1 MILYPET
8 LIPVGLIARNFRKF
22 YNINLFFM
30 DKNTLLAVV
39 LSGAIMVG
47 WYALFPPPDPPPREV
62 VNTVELAT
70 DQNITSSRTESA
82 VTKYADSSFSTTSTL
97 SSIAEVDSSLPS
109 KEIIIET
116 DNYRLV
122 LDTRG
127 GIGKSLQLKHFKH
140 TKPRLTLS
148 TWFPFLTTFIGPDY
162 RDEVTEDNRV
172 QMFGNHLEEVP
183 AFSQEFKNDTRTSA
197 AFRNAV
203 FASSAENLVLEDGE
217 GSATLTLTSPI
228 VNGLQMIKIFEVT
241 PDSYILNYRVQLINR
256 SNEVRAL
263 EVLYFFGEQRLSD
276 SNGGMQQVSHEGP
289 VFFFDE
295 SLQTEST
302 DNIENELPVTQM
314 KWLGVEDQY
323 FISAAVPMTPVR
335 NGFFRA
341 GAYLSE
347 PQPNVQ
353 GERMLSPYFGVA
365 LPPTNLQPNLL
376 VESDFKMYYG
386 PKEDQELLKFGHS
399 LVVSHDMTL
408 EILAAPLLDLLRW
421 IYGYV
426 GNYGVAIII
435 LTIIVRLV
443 LFPLTYKG
451 MKSMKRM
458 QQLSPRMKKLQ
469 AKYKNNKEKLNKEMM
484 ALYRKNRV
492 NPLGGCLP
500 MLLQLPVFFA
510 LYSSLSSAVEL
521 RHAPFMLWISDLSQ
535 PDGLGI
541 TPLLMGA
548 SMYFQQKLTPQ
559 TAMMDSTQAKVMQM
573 LPFIFT
579 IFTFTFPSGL
589 TLYWVTSNILS
600 IAQQQ
605 IINRI
610 KTPEMQD

>member
-1 MILYPET
+1 
-8 LIPVGLIARNFRKF
+8 
-22 YNINLFFM
+22 M

-47 WYALFPPPDPPPREV
+47 WYTLFPPPEPPPREV
-62 VNTVELAT
+62 VNTV
-70 DQNITSSRTESA
+70 DQTLTEHNSASSRTETAETGYS
-82 VTKYADSSFSTTSTL
+82 DSTL
-97 SSIAEVDSSLPS
+97 STAAPLASIAEVGSSLPS
-109 KEIIIET
+109 KEVSIET

-127 GIGKSLQLKHFKH
+127 GIAKSLQLKHFKH

-148 TWFPFLTTFIGPDY
+148 TWFPMLTSFIGPDY

-172 QMFGNHLEEVP
+172 QMFGNHLSEVP
-183 AFSQEFKNDTRTSA
+183 AFTQEFKNDPKTSA
-197 AFRNAV
+197 LFRNAV
-203 FASSAENLVLEDGE
+203 FATSAEEIVLDEGE
-217 GSATLTLTSPI
+217 GKVTLTLTSP
-228 VNGLQMIKIFEVT
+228 VLNGLQLIKYFEVT
-241 PDSYILNYRVQLINR
+241 PDSYIINYRVQLINR
-256 SNEVRAL
+256 SNEAQAV

-276 SNGGMQQVSHEGP
+276 SNGGMSQVSHEGP
-289 VFFFDE
+289 VFYFDE
-295 SLQTEST
+295 SLQTETT
-302 DNIENELPVTQM
+302 DNIEGELPVTQM

-323 FISAAVPMTPVR
+323 FISAAVPMTTVR
-335 NGFFRA
+335 NGLFRA
-341 GAYLSE
+341 GAYLSD

-353 GERMLSPYFGVA
+353 GERLLSPYFGVA

-376 VESDFKMYYG
+376 VESDFRMYYG
-386 PKEDQELLKFGHS
+386 PKEDEELLKFGHN

-408 EILAAPLLDLLRW
+408 EILAGPLLDLLRL

-443 LFPLTYKG
+443 LFPLTFKG

-469 AKYKNNKEKLNKEMM
+469 AKFKNNKEKLNKEMM
-484 ALYRKNRV
+484 ELYRKNRV

-500 MLLQLPVFFA
+500 MLLQIPVFFA

-521 RHAPFMLWISDLSQ
+521 RHAPFMFWISDLSQ

-589 TLYWVTSNILS
+589 TLYWVTSNVLS

>member
-1 MILYPET
+1 
-8 LIPVGLIARNFRKF
+8 
-22 YNINLFFM
+22 M

-47 WYALFPPPDPPPREV
+47 WYALFPPPEPPPREV
-62 VNTVELAT
+62 VNTV
-70 DQNITSSRTESA
+70 DQTLTEHKSASSRTEIAETGYS
-82 VTKYADSSFSTTSTL
+82 DSTL
-97 SSIAEVDSSLPS
+97 STAAPLTSIAEVDSSLPS
-109 KEIIIET
+109 KEVSIET

-127 GIGKSLQLKHFKH
+127 GIAKSLQLKHFKH

-148 TWFPFLTTFIGPDY
+148 TWFPMLTSFIGPDY

-172 QMFGNHLEEVP
+172 QMFGNHLAEVP
-183 AFSQEFKNDTRTSA
+183 AFTQEFKNDPKTSA
-197 AFRNAV
+197 LFRNAV
-203 FASSAENLVLEDGE
+203 FATSAEEIVLDEGE
-217 GSATLTLTSPI
+217 GKVTLTLTSP
-228 VNGLQMIKIFEVT
+228 VLNGLQLIKYFEAT
-241 PDSYILNYRVQLINR
+241 PDSYIINYRVQLINR
-256 SNEVRAL
+256 SNEAQAV

-276 SNGGMQQVSHEGP
+276 SNGGMSQVSHEGP
-289 VFFFDE
+289 VFYFDE
-295 SLQTEST
+295 SLQTETT
-302 DNIENELPVTQM
+302 DNIEGELPVTQM

-323 FISAAVPMTPVR
+323 FISAAVPMTTVR
-335 NGFFRA
+335 NGLFRA
-341 GAYLSE
+341 GAYLSD

-353 GERMLSPYFGVA
+353 GERLLSPYFGVA

-376 VESDFKMYYG
+376 VESDFRMYYG
-386 PKEDQELLKFGHS
+386 PKEDEELLKFGHN

-408 EILAAPLLDLLRW
+408 EVLAGPLLDLLRL
-421 IYGYV
+421 IYSYV

-443 LFPLTYKG
+443 LFPLTFKG

-484 ALYRKNRV
+484 ELYRKNRV

-500 MLLQLPVFFA
+500 MLLQIPVFFA

-521 RHAPFMLWISDLSQ
+521 RHAPFMFWISDLSQ

-589 TLYWVTSNILS
+589 TLYWVTSNVLS

>member
-1 MILYPET
+1 
-8 LIPVGLIARNFRKF
+8 
-22 YNINLFFM
+22 M

-47 WYALFPPPDPPPREV
+47 WYALFPPPEPPPREIV
-62 VNTVELAT
+62 QTF
-70 DQNITSSRTESA
+70 DQTLTEQNVASSRTET
-82 VTKYADSSFSTTSTL
+82 TKTGYIEPTHSTAAPL

-109 KEIIIET
+109 KEVSIET

-127 GIGKSLQLKHFKH
+127 GIAKSLQLKHFKH

-148 TWFPFLTTFIGPDY
+148 TWFPILTSFIGPDY
-162 RDEVTEDNRV
+162 SDEVTENNRV
-172 QMFGNHLEEVP
+172 QMLGNHLAEVP
-183 AFSQEFKNDTRTSA
+183 AFSQDFKNAPEITA
-197 AFRNAV
+197 LFRNAV
-203 FASSAENLVLEDGE
+203 FASSADEVVLDEGEDIF
-217 GSATLTLTSPI
+217 SLTLTSPI
-228 VNGLQMIKIFEVT
+228 IKGLQLIKFFEVSQ
-241 PDSYILNYRVQLINR
+241 DSYILNYRVQLINR
-256 SNEVRAL
+256 SNESQAV

-276 SNGGMQQVSHEGP
+276 SDGGMQQVSHEGP
-289 VFFFDE
+289 VFYFDE
-295 SLQTEST
+295 SLQTET
-302 DNIENELPVTQM
+302 TEDIEGELPVTQM

-341 GAYLSE
+341 GAYLSD

-353 GERMLSPYFGVA
+353 GERLLSPYFGVA

-376 VESDFKMYYG
+376 VESDFRMYYG
-386 PKEDQELLKFGHS
+386 PKADDELLKFGHN
-399 LVVSHDMTL
+399 LVESHDMML
-408 EILAAPLLDLLRW
+408 ETLAAPLLDLLRM

-435 LTIIVRLV
+435 LTTIVRLV
-443 LFPLTYKG
+443 LFPLTFKG

-458 QQLSPRMKKLQ
+458 QQLTPRMKKLQ
-469 AKYKNNKEKLNKEMM
+469 EKYKNNKEKLNKEMM

-510 LYSSLSSAVEL
+510 LYSALSSAVEL
-521 RHAPFMLWISDLSQ
+521 RHAPFIFWISDLSQ

-541 TPLLMGA
+541 TPILMGA
-548 SMYFQQKLTPQ
+548 SMYIQQKMTPQ

>member
-1 MILYPET
+1 
-8 LIPVGLIARNFRKF
+8 
-22 YNINLFFM
+22 M

-47 WYALFPPPDPPPREV
+47 WYTLFPPPEPPPREV
-62 VNTVELAT
+62 VNTV
-70 DQNITSSRTESA
+70 DQTLTEHNSASSRTETAETGYS
-82 VTKYADSSFSTTSTL
+82 DSTL
-97 SSIAEVDSSLPS
+97 STAAPLASIAEVGSSLPS
-109 KEIIIET
+109 KEVSIET

-127 GIGKSLQLKHFKH
+127 GIAKSLQLKHFKH

-148 TWFPFLTTFIGPDY
+148 TWFPMLTSFIGPDY

-172 QMFGNHLEEVP
+172 QMFGNHLAEVP
-183 AFSQEFKNDTRTSA
+183 AFTQEFKNDPKTSA
-197 AFRNAV
+197 LFRYAV
-203 FASSAENLVLEDGE
+203 FATSAEEIVLDEGE
-217 GSATLTLTSPI
+217 GKVTLTLTSP
-228 VNGLQMIKIFEVT
+228 VLNGLQLIKYFEVT
-241 PDSYILNYRVQLINR
+241 PDSYIINYRVQLINR
-256 SNEVRAL
+256 SNEAQAV

-276 SNGGMQQVSHEGP
+276 SNGGMSQVSHEGP
-289 VFFFDE
+289 VFYFDE
-295 SLQTEST
+295 SLQTETT
-302 DNIENELPVTQM
+302 DNIEGELPVTQM

-323 FISAAVPMTPVR
+323 FISAAVPMTTVR
-335 NGFFRA
+335 NGLFRA
-341 GAYLSE
+341 GAYLSD

-353 GERMLSPYFGVA
+353 GERLLSPYFGVA

-376 VESDFKMYYG
+376 VESDFRMYYG
-386 PKEDQELLKFGHS
+386 PKEDEELLKFGHN

-408 EILAAPLLDLLRW
+408 EILAGPLLDLLRL

-443 LFPLTYKG
+443 LFPLTFKG

-484 ALYRKNRV
+484 ELYRKNRV

-500 MLLQLPVFFA
+500 MLLQIPVFFA

-521 RHAPFMLWISDLSQ
+521 RHAPFMFWISDLSQ

-589 TLYWVTSNILS
+589 TLYWVTSNVLS

>member
-1 MILYPET
+1 
-8 LIPVGLIARNFRKF
+8 
-22 YNINLFFM
+22 M

-47 WYALFPPPDPPPREV
+47 WYTLFPPPEPPPREV
-62 VNTVELAT
+62 FNTV
-70 DQNITSSRTESA
+70 DQTLTEHNSASSRTETAETGYS
-82 VTKYADSSFSTTSTL
+82 DSTL
-97 SSIAEVDSSLPS
+97 STAAPLASIAEVGSSLPS
-109 KEIIIET
+109 KEVSIET

-127 GIGKSLQLKHFKH
+127 GIAKSLQLKHFKH

-148 TWFPFLTTFIGPDY
+148 TWFPMLTSFIGPDY

-172 QMFGNHLEEVP
+172 QMFGNHLSEVP
-183 AFSQEFKNDTRTSA
+183 AFTQEFKNDPKTSA
-197 AFRNAV
+197 LFRYAV
-203 FASSAENLVLEDGE
+203 FATSAEEIVLDEGE
-217 GSATLTLTSPI
+217 GKVTLTLTSP
-228 VNGLQMIKIFEVT
+228 VLNGLQLIKYFEVT
-241 PDSYILNYRVQLINR
+241 PDSYIINYRVQLINR
-256 SNEVRAL
+256 SNEAQAV

-276 SNGGMQQVSHEGP
+276 SNGGMSQVSHEGP
-289 VFFFDE
+289 VFYFDE
-295 SLQTEST
+295 SLQTETT
-302 DNIENELPVTQM
+302 DNIEGELPVTQM

-323 FISAAVPMTPVR
+323 FISAAVPMTTVR
-335 NGFFRA
+335 NGLFRA
-341 GAYLSE
+341 GAYLSD

-353 GERMLSPYFGVA
+353 GERLLSPYFGVA

-376 VESDFKMYYG
+376 VESDFRMYYG
-386 PKEDQELLKFGHS
+386 PKEDEELLKFGHN

-408 EILAAPLLDLLRW
+408 EILAGPLLDLLRL

-443 LFPLTYKG
+443 LFPLTFKG

-484 ALYRKNRV
+484 ELYRKNRV

-500 MLLQLPVFFA
+500 MLLQIPVFFA

-521 RHAPFMLWISDLSQ
+521 RHAPFMFWISDLSQ

-589 TLYWVTSNILS
+589 TLYWVTSNVLS

>member
-1 MILYPET
+1 
-8 LIPVGLIARNFRKF
+8 
-22 YNINLFFM
+22 M

-47 WYALFPPPDPPPREV
+47 WYALFPPPEPPPREIV
-62 VNTVELAT
+62 QTF
-70 DQNITSSRTESA
+70 DQTLTEQNVASSRTET
-82 VTKYADSSFSTTSTL
+82 TKTGYIEPTHSTAAPL

-109 KEIIIET
+109 KEVSIET

-127 GIGKSLQLKHFKH
+127 GIAKSLQLKHFKH

-148 TWFPFLTTFIGPDY
+148 TWFPILTSFIGPDY
-162 RDEVTEDNRV
+162 SDEVTENNRV
-172 QMFGNHLEEVP
+172 QMLGNHLAEVP
-183 AFSQEFKNDTRTSA
+183 AFSQDFKNAPEITA
-197 AFRNAV
+197 LFRNAV
-203 FASSAENLVLEDGE
+203 FASSAEEIFAGE
-217 GSATLTLTSPI
+217 GEGNVGLTLTSPI
-228 VNGLQMIKIFEVT
+228 INGLQLIKFFEVT
-241 PDSYILNYRVQLINR
+241 PESYILNFRVQLINR
-256 SNEVRAL
+256 SNKTQAV

-276 SNGGMQQVSHEGP
+276 SDGGMQQVSHEGP
-289 VFFFDE
+289 VFYFDE
-295 SLQTEST
+295 SLQTETT
-302 DNIENELPVTQM
+302 DNIEGELPVTQM

-323 FISAAVPMTPVR
+323 FISAAVPMSPVR

-341 GAYLSE
+341 GAYLSD
-347 PQPNVQ
+347 PQPNVL
-353 GERMLSPYFGVA
+353 GERLLSPYFGVA

-376 VESDFKMYYG
+376 VESDFRMYYG
-386 PKEDQELLKFGHS
+386 PKADDELLKFGHN
-399 LVVSHDMTL
+399 LVESHDMML
-408 EILAAPLLDLLRW
+408 ETLAAPLLDLLRM

-435 LTIIVRLV
+435 LTTIVRLV
-443 LFPLTYKG
+443 LFPLTFKG

-458 QQLSPRMKKLQ
+458 QQLTPRMKKLQ
-469 AKYKNNKEKLNKEMM
+469 EKYKNNKEKLNKEMM
-484 ALYRKNRV
+484 ELYRKNRV

-510 LYSSLSSAVEL
+510 LYSALSSAVEL
-521 RHAPFMLWISDLSQ
+521 RHAPFIFWISDLSQ

-541 TPLLMGA
+541 TPILMGA
-548 SMYFQQKLTPQ
+548 SMYIQQKMTPQ

>member
-1 MILYPET
+1 
-8 LIPVGLIARNFRKF
+8 
-22 YNINLFFM
+22 M

-47 WYALFPPPDPPPREV
+47 WYALFPPAEPPPVEV
-62 VNTVELAT
+62 VNTVEQSLT
-70 DQNITSSRTESA
+70 VQNGLSSRTESA
-82 VTKYADSSFSTTSTL
+82 ESGYTDSTLSSAAPL

-109 KEIIIET
+109 KEVRIET
-116 DNYRLV
+116 DNYQLV

-127 GIGKSLQLKHFKH
+127 GIAKSLQLKHFKH

-148 TWFPFLTTFIGPDY
+148 TWFPFLTSFIGPDY
-162 RDEVTEDNRV
+162 REEVTEDNRV
-172 QMFGNHLEEVP
+172 QMFGNHLAGVP
-183 AFSQEFKNDTRTSA
+183 AFSQEFKNDAKTSSL
-197 AFRNAV
+197 FRNAV
-203 FASSAENLVLEDGE
+203 FATSADEIVLTE
-217 GSATLTLTSPI
+217 GGGKVTLTLTSPI
-228 VNGLQMIKIFEVT
+228 LNGLQLIKFFEVI
-241 PDSYILNYRVQLINR
+241 PDSYIINYRVQLINR
-256 SNEVRAL
+256 SNEAQAL
-263 EVLYFFGEQRLSD
+263 EVIYFFGEQRLSD
-276 SNGGMQQVSHEGP
+276 SEGGMRQVAHEGP
-289 VFFFDE
+289 VFYFDE
-295 SLQTEST
+295 SLQTETT
-302 DNIENELPVTQM
+302 DNIEGELPVTQM

-335 NGFFRA
+335 NGLFRA
-341 GAYLSE
+341 GAYLSD
-347 PQPNVQ
+347 PQANVQ
-353 GERMLSPYFGVA
+353 GERLLSPYFGVA
-365 LPPTNLQPNLL
+365 LPSTNLQPNLL
-376 VESDFKMYYG
+376 VESEFSMYYG
-386 PKEDQELLKFGHS
+386 PKENEELLKFGHN

-408 EILAAPLLDLLRW
+408 EVLAEPLLDLLRL
-421 IYGYV
+421 IYSYV

-435 LTIIVRLV
+435 LTIIVRLL
-443 LFPLTYKG
+443 LFPLTFKG

-500 MLLQLPVFFA
+500 MLLQIPVFFA

-521 RHAPFMLWISDLSQ
+521 RHAPFMFWISDLSQ

-559 TAMMDSTQAKVMQM
+559 TAMMDPTQAKVMQM

>member
-1 MILYPET
+1 
-8 LIPVGLIARNFRKF
+8 
-22 YNINLFFM
+22 M

-39 LSGAIMVG
+39 LSGAIMVI
-47 WYALFPPPDPPPREV
+47 WYTVFPPPEPPPRE
-62 VNTVELAT
+62 
-70 DQNITSSRTESA
+70 
-82 VTKYADSSFSTTSTL
+82 YADSIEQENQENIKLKPQSKQFEDESSKLSTSSTL
-97 SSIAEVDSSLPS
+97 TSIAEVDSSLPS
-109 KEIIIET
+109 KEVILEN

-127 GIGKSLQLKHFKH
+127 GIGKSLQLKNFKH

-148 TWFPFLTTFIGPDY
+148 TWFPFLTSFLGPDY
-162 RDEVTEDNRV
+162 QDEVTEENLV
-172 QMFGNHLEEVP
+172 QMFGNHLDEIP
-183 AFSQEFKNDTRTSA
+183 PFFQEFKGDPNTTSL
-197 AFRNAV
+197 FQNTV
-203 FASSAENLVLEDGE
+203 FAASEDYTVYE
-217 GSATLTLTSPI
+217 GLSGISTLKLTSPI
-228 VNGLQMIKIFEVT
+228 VNGIQMIKTFEAV
-241 PDSYILNYRVQLINR
+241 PDSYILNYSVQLINR
-256 SNEVRAL
+256 SREIKPLKA
-263 EVLYFFGEQRLSD
+263 LYFFGEQRLAD
-276 SNGGMQQVSHEGP
+276 NGGGMHQVSHEGP

-302 DNIENELPVTQM
+302 DNIENELTVTMM

-323 FISAAVPMTPVR
+323 FIGAVAPGTPVK

-341 GAYLSE
+341 GMYFPESKFQAR
-347 PQPNVQ
+347 
-353 GERMLSPYFGVA
+353 GERKLSPYFGVA
-365 LPPTNLQPNLL
+365 LPPTDLKPNLQ
-376 VESDFKMYYG
+376 VESNFKLYYG
-386 PKEDQELLKFGHS
+386 PKADEELVKFGYK
-399 LVVSHDMTL
+399 LEMSHDMTL
-408 EILAAPLLDLLRW
+408 EVLAGPLLDLLRF
-421 IYGYV
+421 IYGLV

-458 QQLSPRMKKLQ
+458 QQLTPRMKKLQ
-469 AKYKNNKEKLNKEMM
+469 EKYKNNKEKLNKEMM
-484 ALYRKNRV
+484 DLYRKNKV

-500 MLLQLPVFFA
+500 LLLQIPVFFA

-521 RHAPFMLWISDLSQ
+521 RHAPFIFWISDLSQ

-541 TPLLMGA
+541 TPLLMGV
-548 SMYFQQKLTPQ
+548 SMYIQQKMTPQ
-559 TAMMDSTQAKVMQM
+559 TAMMDSTQVKIMQM

-579 IFTFTFPSGL
+579 VFSFTFPSGL
-589 TLYWVTSNILS
+589 TLYWVTSNVLS

>member
-1 MILYPET
+1 
-8 LIPVGLIARNFRKF
+8 
-22 YNINLFFM
+22 M

-39 LSGAIMVG
+39 LSGAIMIG
-47 WYALFPPPDPPPREV
+47 WYAIFPPPEPPLNNV
-62 VNTVELAT
+62 VNTVDQTLT
-70 DQNITSSRTESA
+70 DQNAVSSRTDSSEL
-82 VTKYADSSFSTTSTL
+82 KYADSNLSTAAPL

-109 KEIIIET
+109 KEVVIET
-116 DNYRLV
+116 ENYRLI

-148 TWFPFLTTFIGPDY
+148 TWFPFLTSFIGPDY
-162 RDEVTEDNRV
+162 RDEVTAGNRV

-183 AFSQEFKNDTRTSA
+183 AFTQEFINDAKTSA
-197 AFRNAV
+197 LFRNAV
-203 FASSAENLVLEDGE
+203 FASSAENLVLEEGE
-217 GSATLTLTSPI
+217 GNVTLTLTSPI
-228 VNGLQMIKIFEVT
+228 VNGLQLIKIFEVT
-241 PDSYILNYRVQLINR
+241 PASYILNYRVQLINR
-256 SNEVRAL
+256 SDEVRAL

-289 VFFFDE
+289 VFFFDD

-323 FISAAVPMTPVR
+323 FISAAVPMTTVR

-341 GAYLSE
+341 GTYLSE
-347 PQPNVQ
+347 PQRNVQ
-353 GERMLSPYFGVA
+353 SERKLSPYFGVA

-376 VESDFKMYYG
+376 VESEFKMYYG
-386 PKEDQELLKFGHS
+386 PKEDEELMKFGHN

-408 EILAAPLLDLLRW
+408 EVLAGPLLDLLRM

-435 LTIIVRLV
+435 LTIIVRIV

-484 ALYRKNRV
+484 GLYRKNRV

-521 RHAPFMLWISDLSQ
+521 RHAPFILWISDLSQ

-559 TAMMDSTQAKVMQM
+559 TAMMDPTQAKVMQM

>member
-1 MILYPET
+1 
-8 LIPVGLIARNFRKF
+8 
-22 YNINLFFM
+22 M

-47 WYALFPPPDPPPREV
+47 WYALFPPPEPPPREIV
-62 VNTVELAT
+62 QTF
-70 DQNITSSRTESA
+70 DQTLTEQNVASSRTET
-82 VTKYADSSFSTTSTL
+82 TKTGYIEPTHSTAAPL

-109 KEIIIET
+109 KEVSIET

-127 GIGKSLQLKHFKH
+127 GIAKSLQLKHFKH

-148 TWFPFLTTFIGPDY
+148 TWFPILTSFIGPDY
-162 RDEVTEDNRV
+162 SDEVTENNRV
-172 QMFGNHLEEVP
+172 QMLGNHLAEVP
-183 AFSQEFKNDTRTSA
+183 AFSQDFKNAPEITA
-197 AFRNAV
+197 LFRNAV
-203 FASSAENLVLEDGE
+203 FASSAEEIFAGE
-217 GSATLTLTSPI
+217 GEGNVGLTLTSPI
-228 VNGLQMIKIFEVT
+228 INGLQLIKFFEVT
-241 PDSYILNYRVQLINR
+241 PESYILNFRVQLINR
-256 SNEVRAL
+256 SNKTQAV

-276 SNGGMQQVSHEGP
+276 SDGGMQQVSHEGP
-289 VFFFDE
+289 VFYFDE
-295 SLQTEST
+295 SLQTETT
-302 DNIENELPVTQM
+302 DNIEGELPVTQM

-323 FISAAVPMTPVR
+323 FISAAVPMSPVR

-341 GAYLSE
+341 GAYLSD

-353 GERMLSPYFGVA
+353 GERLLSPYFGVA

-376 VESDFKMYYG
+376 VESDFRMYYG
-386 PKEDQELLKFGHS
+386 PKADDELLKFGHN
-399 LVVSHDMTL
+399 LVESHDMML
-408 EILAAPLLDLLRW
+408 ETLAAPLLDLLRM

-435 LTIIVRLV
+435 LTTIVRLV
-443 LFPLTYKG
+443 LFPLTFKG

-458 QQLSPRMKKLQ
+458 QQLTPRMKKLQ
-469 AKYKNNKEKLNKEMM
+469 EKYKNNKEKLNKEMM
-484 ALYRKNRV
+484 ELYRKNRV

-510 LYSSLSSAVEL
+510 LYSALSSAVEL
-521 RHAPFMLWISDLSQ
+521 RHAPFIFWISDLSQ

-541 TPLLMGA
+541 TPILMGA
-548 SMYFQQKLTPQ
+548 SMYIQQKMTPQ

>member
-1 MILYPET
+1 
-8 LIPVGLIARNFRKF
+8 
-22 YNINLFFM
+22 M

-47 WYALFPPPDPPPREV
+47 WYALFPPPEPPPREV
-62 VNTVELAT
+62 VNTV
-70 DQNITSSRTESA
+70 DQTLTEHKSASSRTEIAETGYS
-82 VTKYADSSFSTTSTL
+82 DSTL
-97 SSIAEVDSSLPS
+97 STAAPLASIAEVDSSLPS
-109 KEIIIET
+109 KEVSIET

-127 GIGKSLQLKHFKH
+127 GIAKSLQLKHFKH

-148 TWFPFLTTFIGPDY
+148 TWFPMLTSFIGPDY

-172 QMFGNHLEEVP
+172 QMFGNHLAEVP
-183 AFSQEFKNDTRTSA
+183 AFTQEFKNDPKTSA
-197 AFRNAV
+197 LFRNAV
-203 FASSAENLVLEDGE
+203 FATSAEEIVLDEGE
-217 GSATLTLTSPI
+217 GKVTLTLTSP
-228 VNGLQMIKIFEVT
+228 VLNGLQLIKYFEVT
-241 PDSYILNYRVQLINR
+241 PDSYIINYRVQLINR
-256 SNEVRAL
+256 SNEAQAV

-289 VFFFDE
+289 VFYFDE
-295 SLQTEST
+295 SLQTETT
-302 DNIENELPVTQM
+302 DNIEGELPVTQM

-323 FISAAVPMTPVR
+323 FISAAVPMTTVR
-335 NGFFRA
+335 NGLFRA
-341 GAYLSE
+341 GAYLSD

-353 GERMLSPYFGVA
+353 GERLLSPYFGVA

-376 VESDFKMYYG
+376 VESDFRMYYG
-386 PKEDQELLKFGHS
+386 PKEDEELLKFGHN

-408 EILAAPLLDLLRW
+408 EVLAGPLLDLLRL
-421 IYGYV
+421 IYSYV

-443 LFPLTYKG
+443 LFPLTFKG

-484 ALYRKNRV
+484 ELYRKNRV

-500 MLLQLPVFFA
+500 MLLQIPVFFA

-521 RHAPFMLWISDLSQ
+521 RHAPFMFWISDLSQ

-589 TLYWVTSNILS
+589 TLYWVTSNVLS

>member
-1 MILYPET
+1 
-8 LIPVGLIARNFRKF
+8 
-22 YNINLFFM
+22 M

-47 WYALFPPPDPPPREV
+47 WYALFPPPEPPPREV
-62 VNTVELAT
+62 VNTV
-70 DQNITSSRTESA
+70 DQTLTEHKSASSRTEIAETGYS
-82 VTKYADSSFSTTSTL
+82 DSTL
-97 SSIAEVDSSLPS
+97 STAAPLASIAEVDSSLPS
-109 KEIIIET
+109 KEVSIET

-127 GIGKSLQLKHFKH
+127 GIAKSLQLKHFKH

-148 TWFPFLTTFIGPDY
+148 TWFPMLTSFIGPDY

-172 QMFGNHLEEVP
+172 QMFGNHLAEVP
-183 AFSQEFKNDTRTSA
+183 AFTQEFKNDPKTSA
-197 AFRNAV
+197 LFRNAV
-203 FASSAENLVLEDGE
+203 FATSAEEIVLDEGE
-217 GSATLTLTSPI
+217 GKVTLTLTSP
-228 VNGLQMIKIFEVT
+228 VLNGLQLIKYFEVT
-241 PDSYILNYRVQLINR
+241 PDSYIINYRVQLINR
-256 SNEVRAL
+256 SNEAQAV

-276 SNGGMQQVSHEGP
+276 SNGGMSQVSHEGP
-289 VFFFDE
+289 VFYFDE
-295 SLQTEST
+295 SLQTETT
-302 DNIENELPVTQM
+302 DNIEGELPVTQM

-323 FISAAVPMTPVR
+323 FISAAVPMTTVR
-335 NGFFRA
+335 NGLFRA
-341 GAYLSE
+341 GAYLSD

-353 GERMLSPYFGVA
+353 GERLLSPYFGVA

-376 VESDFKMYYG
+376 VESDFRMYYG
-386 PKEDQELLKFGHS
+386 PKEDEELLKFGHN

-408 EILAAPLLDLLRW
+408 EVLAGPLLDLLRL

-443 LFPLTYKG
+443 LFPLTFKG

-484 ALYRKNRV
+484 ELYRKNRV

-500 MLLQLPVFFA
+500 MLLQIPVFFA

-521 RHAPFMLWISDLSQ
+521 RHAPFMFWISDLSQ

-589 TLYWVTSNILS
+589 TLYWVTSNVLS

>member
-1 MILYPET
+1 
-8 LIPVGLIARNFRKF
+8 
-22 YNINLFFM
+22 M

-47 WYALFPPPDPPPREV
+47 WYALFPPPEPPPREIV
-62 VNTVELAT
+62 QTF
-70 DQNITSSRTESA
+70 DQTLTEQNVASSRTET
-82 VTKYADSSFSTTSTL
+82 TKTGYIEPTHSTAAPL

-109 KEIIIET
+109 KEVSIET

-127 GIGKSLQLKHFKH
+127 GIAKSLQLKHFKH

-148 TWFPFLTTFIGPDY
+148 TWFPILTSFIGPDY
-162 RDEVTEDNRV
+162 SDEVTENNRV
-172 QMFGNHLEEVP
+172 QMLGNHLAEVP
-183 AFSQEFKNDTRTSA
+183 AFSQDFKNAPEITA
-197 AFRNAV
+197 LFRNAV
-203 FASSAENLVLEDGE
+203 FASSADEVVLDEGEDIF
-217 GSATLTLTSPI
+217 SLTLTSPI
-228 VNGLQMIKIFEVT
+228 IKGLQLIKFFEVSQ
-241 PDSYILNYRVQLINR
+241 DSYILNYRVQLINR
-256 SNEVRAL
+256 SNESQAV

-276 SNGGMQQVSHEGP
+276 SDGGMQQVSHEGP
-289 VFFFDE
+289 VFYFDE
-295 SLQTEST
+295 SLQTETT
-302 DNIENELPVTQM
+302 DNIEGELPVTQM

-341 GAYLSE
+341 GAYLSD

-353 GERMLSPYFGVA
+353 GERLLSPYFGVA

-376 VESDFKMYYG
+376 VESDFRMYYG
-386 PKEDQELLKFGHS
+386 PKADDELLKFGHN
-399 LVVSHDMTL
+399 LVVSHDMML
-408 EILAAPLLDLLRW
+408 ETLAAPLLDLLRM

-435 LTIIVRLV
+435 LTTIVRLV
-443 LFPLTYKG
+443 LFPLTFKG

-458 QQLSPRMKKLQ
+458 QQLTPRMKKLQ
-469 AKYKNNKEKLNKEMM
+469 EKYKNNKEKLNKEMM
-484 ALYRKNRV
+484 ELYRKNRV

-521 RHAPFMLWISDLSQ
+521 RHAPFIFWISDLSQ

-548 SMYFQQKLTPQ
+548 SMYIQQKMTPQ

-610 KTPEMQD
+610 KTPEMKD

>member
-1 MILYPET
+1 
-8 LIPVGLIARNFRKF
+8 
-22 YNINLFFM
+22 M

-39 LSGAIMVG
+39 LSGAIMIG
-47 WYALFPPPDPPPREV
+47 WYAIFPPPEPPLNNV
-62 VNTVELAT
+62 VNTVDQTLT
-70 DQNITSSRTESA
+70 DQNAVSSRTDSSEL
-82 VTKYADSSFSTTSTL
+82 KYADSNLSTAEPL

-109 KEIIIET
+109 KEVVIET
-116 DNYRLV
+116 ENYRLI

-148 TWFPFLTTFIGPDY
+148 TWFPFLTSFIGPDY
-162 RDEVTEDNRV
+162 RDEVTAGNRV

-183 AFSQEFKNDTRTSA
+183 AFTQEFINDAKTSA
-197 AFRNAV
+197 LFRNAV
-203 FASSAENLVLEDGE
+203 FASSAENLVLEEGE
-217 GSATLTLTSPI
+217 GNVTLTLTSPI
-228 VNGLQMIKIFEVT
+228 VNGLQLIKIFEAT
-241 PDSYILNYRVQLINR
+241 PASYILNYRVQLINR
-256 SNEVRAL
+256 SDEVRAL

-276 SNGGMQQVSHEGP
+276 SNGGMQQISHEGP

-323 FISAAVPMTPVR
+323 FISAAVPMTTVR

-341 GAYLSE
+341 GTYLSE
-347 PQPNVQ
+347 PQRNVQ
-353 GERMLSPYFGVA
+353 SERKLSPYFGVA

-376 VESDFKMYYG
+376 VESEFKMYYG
-386 PKEDQELLKFGHS
+386 PKEDEELMKFGHN

-408 EILAAPLLDLLRW
+408 EVLAGPLLDLLRM

-435 LTIIVRLV
+435 LTIIVRIV

-484 ALYRKNRV
+484 GLYRKNRV

-521 RHAPFMLWISDLSQ
+521 RHAPFILWISDLSQ

>member
-1 MILYPET
+1 
-8 LIPVGLIARNFRKF
+8 
-22 YNINLFFM
+22 M

-47 WYALFPPPDPPPREV
+47 WYTLFPPPEPPPREV
-62 VNTVELAT
+62 VNTV
-70 DQNITSSRTESA
+70 DQTLTEHNSASSRTETAETGYS
-82 VTKYADSSFSTTSTL
+82 DSTL
-97 SSIAEVDSSLPS
+97 STAAPLASIAEVGSSLPS
-109 KEIIIET
+109 KEVSIET

-127 GIGKSLQLKHFKH
+127 GIAKSLQLKHFKH

-148 TWFPFLTTFIGPDY
+148 TWFPMLTSFIGPDY

-172 QMFGNHLEEVP
+172 QMFGNHLSEVP
-183 AFSQEFKNDTRTSA
+183 AFTQEFKNDPKTSA
-197 AFRNAV
+197 LFRYAV
-203 FASSAENLVLEDGE
+203 FATSAEEIVLDEGE
-217 GSATLTLTSPI
+217 GKVTLTLTSP
-228 VNGLQMIKIFEVT
+228 VLNGLQLIKYFEVT
-241 PDSYILNYRVQLINR
+241 PDSYIINYRVQLINR
-256 SNEVRAL
+256 SNEAQAV

-276 SNGGMQQVSHEGP
+276 SNGGMSQVSHEGP
-289 VFFFDE
+289 VFYFDE
-295 SLQTEST
+295 SLQTETT
-302 DNIENELPVTQM
+302 DNIEGELPVTQM

-323 FISAAVPMTPVR
+323 FISAAVPMTTVR
-335 NGFFRA
+335 NGLFRA
-341 GAYLSE
+341 GAYLSD

-353 GERMLSPYFGVA
+353 GERLLSPYFGVA

-376 VESDFKMYYG
+376 VESDFRMYYG
-386 PKEDQELLKFGHS
+386 PKEDEELLKFGHN

-408 EILAAPLLDLLRW
+408 EILAGPLLDLLRL

-443 LFPLTYKG
+443 LFPLTFKG

-469 AKYKNNKEKLNKEMM
+469 AKFKNNKEKLNKEMM
-484 ALYRKNRV
+484 ELYRKNRV

-500 MLLQLPVFFA
+500 MLLQIPVFFA

-521 RHAPFMLWISDLSQ
+521 RHAPFMFWISDLSQ

-589 TLYWVTSNILS
+589 TLYWVTSNVLS

>member
-1 MILYPET
+1 
-8 LIPVGLIARNFRKF
+8 
-22 YNINLFFM
+22 M

-47 WYALFPPPDPPPREV
+47 WYALFPPPEPPPREIV
-62 VNTVELAT
+62 QTF
-70 DQNITSSRTESA
+70 DQTLTEQNVASSRTET
-82 VTKYADSSFSTTSTL
+82 TKTGYIEPTHSTAAPL

-109 KEIIIET
+109 KEVSIET

-127 GIGKSLQLKHFKH
+127 GIAKSLQLKHFKH

-148 TWFPFLTTFIGPDY
+148 TWFPILTSFIGPDY
-162 RDEVTEDNRV
+162 SDEVTENNRV
-172 QMFGNHLEEVP
+172 QMLGNHLAEVP
-183 AFSQEFKNDTRTSA
+183 AFSQDFKNAPEITA
-197 AFRNAV
+197 LFRNAV
-203 FASSAENLVLEDGE
+203 FASSAEEIFAGE
-217 GSATLTLTSPI
+217 GEGNVGLTLTSPI
-228 VNGLQMIKIFEVT
+228 INGLQLIKFFEVT
-241 PDSYILNYRVQLINR
+241 PESYILNFRVQLINR
-256 SNEVRAL
+256 SNKTQAV

-276 SNGGMQQVSHEGP
+276 SDGGMQQVSHEGP
-289 VFFFDE
+289 VFYFDE
-295 SLQTEST
+295 SLQTETT
-302 DNIENELPVTQM
+302 DNIEGELPVTQM

-323 FISAAVPMTPVR
+323 FISAAVPMSPVR

-341 GAYLSE
+341 GAYLSD

-353 GERMLSPYFGVA
+353 GERLLSPYFGVA

-376 VESDFKMYYG
+376 VESDFRMYYG
-386 PKEDQELLKFGHS
+386 PKADDELLKFGHN
-399 LVVSHDMTL
+399 LVESHDMML
-408 EILAAPLLDLLRW
+408 ETLAAPLLDLLRM

-435 LTIIVRLV
+435 LTTIVRLV
-443 LFPLTYKG
+443 LFPLTFKG

-458 QQLSPRMKKLQ
+458 QQLTPRMKKLQ
-469 AKYKNNKEKLNKEMM
+469 EKYKNNKEKLNKEMM

-510 LYSSLSSAVEL
+510 LYSALSSAVEL
-521 RHAPFMLWISDLSQ
+521 RHAPFIFWISDLSQ

-541 TPLLMGA
+541 TPILMGA
-548 SMYFQQKLTPQ
+548 SMYIQQKMTPQ

>member
-1 MILYPET
+1 
-8 LIPVGLIARNFRKF
+8 
-22 YNINLFFM
+22 M

-39 LSGAIMVG
+39 LSGAIMIG
-47 WYALFPPPDPPPREV
+47 WYAIFPPPEPPLNNV
-62 VNTVELAT
+62 VNTVDQTLT
-70 DQNITSSRTESA
+70 DQNAVSSRTDSSEL
-82 VTKYADSSFSTTSTL
+82 KYADSNLSTAEPL

-109 KEIIIET
+109 KEVVIET
-116 DNYRLV
+116 ENYRLI

-148 TWFPFLTTFIGPDY
+148 TWFPFLTSFIGPDY
-162 RDEVTEDNRV
+162 RDEVTAGNRV

-183 AFSQEFKNDTRTSA
+183 AFTQEFINDAKTSA
-197 AFRNAV
+197 LFRNAV
-203 FASSAENLVLEDGE
+203 FASSAENLVLEEGE
-217 GSATLTLTSPI
+217 GNVTLTLTSPI
-228 VNGLQMIKIFEVT
+228 VNGLQLIKIFEVT
-241 PDSYILNYRVQLINR
+241 PASYILNYRVQLINR
-256 SNEVRAL
+256 SDEVRAL

-289 VFFFDE
+289 VFFFDD

-323 FISAAVPMTPVR
+323 FISAAVPMTTVR

-341 GAYLSE
+341 GTYLSE
-347 PQPNVQ
+347 PQRNVQ
-353 GERMLSPYFGVA
+353 SERKLSPYFGVA

-376 VESDFKMYYG
+376 VESEFKMYYG
-386 PKEDQELLKFGHS
+386 PKEDEELMKFGHN

-408 EILAAPLLDLLRW
+408 EVLAGPLLDLLRM

-435 LTIIVRLV
+435 LTIIVRIV

-484 ALYRKNRV
+484 GLYRKNRV

-521 RHAPFMLWISDLSQ
+521 RHAPFILWISDLSQ

>member
-1 MILYPET
+1 
-8 LIPVGLIARNFRKF
+8 
-22 YNINLFFM
+22 M

-47 WYALFPPPDPPPREV
+47 WYALFPPPEPPPREIV
-62 VNTVELAT
+62 QTFDESLTEQHVA
-70 DQNITSSRTESA
+70 SSRTET
-82 VTKYADSSFSTTSTL
+82 TKTGYIEPTHSTAAPL

-109 KEIIIET
+109 KEVSIET

-127 GIGKSLQLKHFKH
+127 GIAKSLQLKHFKH

-148 TWFPFLTTFIGPDY
+148 TWFPILTSFIGPDY
-162 RDEVTEDNRV
+162 SDEVTENNRV
-172 QMFGNHLEEVP
+172 QMLGNHLAEVP
-183 AFSQEFKNDTRTSA
+183 AFSQDFKNAPEITA
-197 AFRNAV
+197 LFRNAV
-203 FASSAENLVLEDGE
+203 FASSADEVVLDEGEDIF
-217 GSATLTLTSPI
+217 SLTLTSPI
-228 VNGLQMIKIFEVT
+228 IKGLQLIKFFEVSQ
-241 PDSYILNYRVQLINR
+241 DSYILNYRVQLINR
-256 SNEVRAL
+256 SNESQAV

-276 SNGGMQQVSHEGP
+276 SDGGMQQVSHEGP
-289 VFFFDE
+289 VFYFDE
-295 SLQTEST
+295 SLQTETT
-302 DNIENELPVTQM
+302 DNIEGELPVTQM

-341 GAYLSE
+341 GAYLSD

-353 GERMLSPYFGVA
+353 GERLLSPYFGVA

-376 VESDFKMYYG
+376 VESDFRMYYG
-386 PKEDQELLKFGHS
+386 PKADDELLKFGHN
-399 LVVSHDMTL
+399 LVESHDMML
-408 EILAAPLLDLLRW
+408 ETLAAPLLDLLRM

-435 LTIIVRLV
+435 LTTIVRLV
-443 LFPLTYKG
+443 LFPLTFKG

-458 QQLSPRMKKLQ
+458 QQLTPRMKKLQ
-469 AKYKNNKEKLNKEMM
+469 EKYKNNKEKLNKEMM
-484 ALYRKNRV
+484 ELYRKNRV

-521 RHAPFMLWISDLSQ
+521 RHAPFIFWISDLSQ

-541 TPLLMGA
+541 TPILMGA
-548 SMYFQQKLTPQ
+548 SMYIQQKMTPQ

-610 KTPEMQD
+610 KTPEMKD

>member
-1 MILYPET
+1 
-8 LIPVGLIARNFRKF
+8 
-22 YNINLFFM
+22 M

-47 WYALFPPPDPPPREV
+47 WYALFPPPEPPPREV
-62 VNTVELAT
+62 VNTV
-70 DQNITSSRTESA
+70 DQTLTEHNSASSRTEIAETGYS
-82 VTKYADSSFSTTSTL
+82 DSTL
-97 SSIAEVDSSLPS
+97 STAAPLASIAEVDSSLPS
-109 KEIIIET
+109 KEVSIET

-127 GIGKSLQLKHFKH
+127 GIAKSLQLKHFKH

-148 TWFPFLTTFIGPDY
+148 TWFPMLTSFIGPDY

-172 QMFGNHLEEVP
+172 QMFGNHLAEVP
-183 AFSQEFKNDTRTSA
+183 AFTQEFKNDPKTSA
-197 AFRNAV
+197 LFRNAV
-203 FASSAENLVLEDGE
+203 FATSAEEIVLDEGE
-217 GSATLTLTSPI
+217 GKVTLTLTSP
-228 VNGLQMIKIFEVT
+228 VLNGLQLIKYFEVT
-241 PDSYILNYRVQLINR
+241 PDSYIINYRVQLINR
-256 SNEVRAL
+256 SNEAQAV

-276 SNGGMQQVSHEGP
+276 SNGGMSQVSHEGP
-289 VFFFDE
+289 VFYFDE
-295 SLQTEST
+295 SLQTETT
-302 DNIENELPVTQM
+302 DNIEGELPVTQM

-323 FISAAVPMTPVR
+323 FISAAVPMTTVR
-335 NGFFRA
+335 NGLFRA
-341 GAYLSE
+341 GAYLSD

-353 GERMLSPYFGVA
+353 GERLLSPYFGVA

-376 VESDFKMYYG
+376 VESDFRMYYG
-386 PKEDQELLKFGHS
+386 PKEDEELLKFGHN

-408 EILAAPLLDLLRW
+408 EVLAGPLLDLLRL
-421 IYGYV
+421 IYSYV

-443 LFPLTYKG
+443 LFPLTFKG

-484 ALYRKNRV
+484 ELYRKNRV

-500 MLLQLPVFFA
+500 MLLQIPVFFA

-521 RHAPFMLWISDLSQ
+521 RHAPFMFWISDLSQ

-589 TLYWVTSNILS
+589 TLYWVTSNVLS

>member
-1 MILYPET
+1 
-8 LIPVGLIARNFRKF
+8 
-22 YNINLFFM
+22 M

-47 WYALFPPPDPPPREV
+47 WYALFPPPEPPPREIV
-62 VNTVELAT
+62 QTF
-70 DQNITSSRTESA
+70 DQTLTEQNVASSRTET
-82 VTKYADSSFSTTSTL
+82 TKTGYIEPTHSTAAPL

-109 KEIIIET
+109 KEVSIET

-127 GIGKSLQLKHFKH
+127 GIAKSLQLKHFKH

-148 TWFPFLTTFIGPDY
+148 TWFPILTSFIGPDY
-162 RDEVTEDNRV
+162 SDEVTENNRV
-172 QMFGNHLEEVP
+172 QMLGNHLAEVP
-183 AFSQEFKNDTRTSA
+183 AFSQDFKNAPEITA
-197 AFRNAV
+197 LFRNAV
-203 FASSAENLVLEDGE
+203 FASSADEVVLDEGEDIF
-217 GSATLTLTSPI
+217 SLTLTSPI
-228 VNGLQMIKIFEVT
+228 IKGLQLIKFFEVSQ
-241 PDSYILNYRVQLINR
+241 DSYILNYRVQLINR
-256 SNEVRAL
+256 SNESQAV

-276 SNGGMQQVSHEGP
+276 SDGGMQQVSHEGP
-289 VFFFDE
+289 VFYFDE
-295 SLQTEST
+295 SLQTET
-302 DNIENELPVTQM
+302 TEDIEGELPVTQM

-323 FISAAVPMTPVR
+323 FISAAVPMTPIR

-341 GAYLSE
+341 GAYLSD

-353 GERMLSPYFGVA
+353 GERLLSPYFGVA

-376 VESDFKMYYG
+376 VESDFRMYYG
-386 PKEDQELLKFGHS
+386 PKADDELLKFGHN
-399 LVVSHDMTL
+399 LVESHDMML
-408 EILAAPLLDLLRW
+408 ETLAAPLLDLLRM

-435 LTIIVRLV
+435 LTTIVRLV
-443 LFPLTYKG
+443 LFPLTFKG

-458 QQLSPRMKKLQ
+458 QQLTPRMKKLQ
-469 AKYKNNKEKLNKEMM
+469 EKYKNNKEKLNKEMM

-510 LYSSLSSAVEL
+510 LYSALSSAVEL
-521 RHAPFMLWISDLSQ
+521 RHAPFIFWISDLSQ

-541 TPLLMGA
+541 TPILMGA
-548 SMYFQQKLTPQ
+548 SMYIQQKMTPQ

>member
-62 VNTVELAT
+62 VNTVDLAT
-70 DQNITSSRTESA
+70 DPNVTSSRTESA

-97 SSIAEVDSSLPS
+97 ASIAEVDSSLPS

-127 GIGKSLQLKHFKH
+127 GIGKSLQLKHYKH

-241 PDSYILNYRVQLINR
+241 SENYILNYRVQLINR

-263 EVLYFFGEQRLSD
+263 EVLYLFGEQRLSD
-276 SNGGMQQVSHEGP
+276 SNGGMRQVSHEGP
-289 VFFFDE
+289 VFYFDE

-341 GAYLSE
+341 GAYLTE

>member
-1 MILYPET
+1 
-8 LIPVGLIARNFRKF
+8 
-22 YNINLFFM
+22 M

-47 WYALFPPPDPPPREV
+47 WYALFPPPEPLPPEV
-62 VNTVELAT
+62 VKTLDQELTDRTKNSIRPESNELKVEDSILPSAT
-70 DQNITSSRTESA
+70 P
-82 VTKYADSSFSTTSTL
+82 L
-97 SSIAEVDSSLPS
+97 SSIKEVDSSLPS
-109 KEIIIET
+109 KEVIIET

-127 GIGKSLQLKHFKH
+127 GIGKSLQLKQFKH

-148 TWFPFLTTFIGPDY
+148 TWFPFLTSFIGPDY
-162 RDEVTEDNRV
+162 RDEITESNRV

-183 AFSQEFKNDTRTSA
+183 AFAHEFKGDTKTTA
-197 AFRNAV
+197 MFRNAV
-203 FASSAENLVLEDGE
+203 FASSEDHVVLEEGE
-217 GSATLTLTSPI
+217 GNVTLTLTSPI
-228 VNGLQMIKIFEVT
+228 VNGLQLVKIFEAS
-241 PDSYILNYRVQLINR
+241 PDNYILNYRVQLINR
-256 SNEVRAL
+256 SNEIRPL

-276 SNGGMQQVSHEGP
+276 SAGGMQQVSHEGP

-302 DNIENELPVTQM
+302 ENIENELTVTQM

-323 FISAAVPMTPVR
+323 FIGAAVPMTPVR

-347 PQPNVQ
+347 LQPNQQ
-353 GERMLSPYFGVA
+353 GERKLSPYFGVA

-376 VESDFKMYYG
+376 VESDFRMFYG
-386 PKEDQELLKFGHS
+386 PKEDEELMKFGHK
-399 LVVSHDMTL
+399 LVMSHDMTL
-408 EILAAPLLDLLRW
+408 EVLAGPLLDLLRL
-421 IYGYV
+421 IFGYV

-435 LTIIVRLV
+435 LTIIVRIV
-443 LFPLTYKG
+443 LFPLTFKG

-458 QQLSPRMKKLQ
+458 QQLTPRMKKLQ
-469 AKYKNNKEKLNKEMM
+469 EKYKNNKEKLNKEMM
-484 ALYRKNRV
+484 ELYRKNKV

-500 MLLQLPVFFA
+500 LLLQIPVFFA

-521 RHAPFMLWISDLSQ
+521 RHAPFIFWIGDLSQ

-548 SMYFQQKLTPQ
+548 SMYIQQKMTPQ
-559 TAMMDSTQAKVMQM
+559 TAMMDSTQAKIMQM

-610 KTPEMQD
+610 KTPELEH

>member
-1 MILYPET
+1 
-8 LIPVGLIARNFRKF
+8 
-22 YNINLFFM
+22 M

-47 WYALFPPPDPPPREV
+47 WYALFPPPEPPPREIIQ
-62 VNTVELAT
+62 TV
-70 DQNITSSRTESA
+70 DQTLTEQNVASTRTE
-82 VTKYADSSFSTTSTL
+82 TTNTGYTESTLSTAAPL

-109 KEIIIET
+109 KEVIIET
-116 DNYRLV
+116 NNYRLV

-127 GIGKSLQLKHFKH
+127 GIAKSLQLKHFKH

-148 TWFPFLTTFIGPDY
+148 TWFPILTSFIGPDY
-162 RDEVTEDNRV
+162 SDEVTENNRV
-172 QMFGNHLEEVP
+172 QMLGNHLAEVP
-183 AFSQEFKNDTRTSA
+183 AFSQDFKNAPEITA
-197 AFRNAV
+197 LFRNAV
-203 FASSAENLVLEDGE
+203 FASSADEVVLDESEDIF
-217 GSATLTLTSPI
+217 SLTLTSPI
-228 VNGLQMIKIFEVT
+228 IKGLQLIKIFEVSQ
-241 PDSYILNYRVQLINR
+241 DSYILNYRVQLINR
-256 SNEVRAL
+256 SNESQAV

-276 SNGGMQQVSHEGP
+276 SDGGMQQVSHEGP
-289 VFFFDE
+289 VFYFDE
-295 SLQTEST
+295 SLQTETT
-302 DNIENELPVTQM
+302 DNIEGELPVTQM

-323 FISAAVPMTPVR
+323 FISAAVPMSPVR

-341 GAYLSE
+341 GAYLSD

-353 GERMLSPYFGVA
+353 GERLLSPYFGVA

-376 VESDFKMYYG
+376 VESDFRMYYG
-386 PKEDQELLKFGHS
+386 PKADDELLKFGHN
-399 LVVSHDMTL
+399 LVESHDMML
-408 EILAAPLLDLLRW
+408 ETLAAPLLDLLRM

-435 LTIIVRLV
+435 LTTIVRLV
-443 LFPLTYKG
+443 LFPLTFKG

-458 QQLSPRMKKLQ
+458 QQLTPRMKKLQ
-469 AKYKNNKEKLNKEMM
+469 EKYKNNKEKLNKEMM
-484 ALYRKNRV
+484 ELYRKNRV

-510 LYSSLSSAVEL
+510 LYSALSSAVEL
-521 RHAPFMLWISDLSQ
+521 RHAPFIFWISDLSQ

-541 TPLLMGA
+541 TPILMGA
-548 SMYFQQKLTPQ
+548 SMYIQQKMTPQ

>member
-1 MILYPET
+1 
-8 LIPVGLIARNFRKF
+8 
-22 YNINLFFM
+22 M

-47 WYALFPPPDPPPREV
+47 WYALFPPPEPPSREV
-62 VNTVELAT
+62 VNNV
-70 DQNITSSRTESA
+70 DQPLTEHKSASSRTELAETGYS
-82 VTKYADSSFSTTSTL
+82 DSTVSTAASL
-97 SSIAEVDSSLPS
+97 ASIAEVDSSLPS
-109 KEIIIET
+109 KEVSIET

-127 GIGKSLQLKHFKH
+127 GIAKSLQLKHFKH

-148 TWFPFLTTFIGPDY
+148 TWFPMLTSFIGPDY

-172 QMFGNHLEEVP
+172 QMFGNHLAEVP
-183 AFSQEFKNDTRTSA
+183 AFTQEFKNDPKTSA
-197 AFRNAV
+197 LFRNAV
-203 FASSAENLVLEDGE
+203 FATSAEEIVLDEGE
-217 GSATLTLTSPI
+217 GKVTLTLTSP
-228 VNGLQMIKIFEVT
+228 VLNGLQLVKYFEVT
-241 PDSYILNYRVQLINR
+241 PGNYIINYRVQLINR
-256 SNEVRAL
+256 SNEAQAV
-263 EVLYFFGEQRLSD
+263 EVIYFFGEQRLSD

-289 VFFFDE
+289 VFYFDE
-295 SLQTEST
+295 SLQTETT
-302 DNIENELPVTQM
+302 DNIEGELPVTQM

-323 FISAAVPMTPVR
+323 FISAAVPMTTVR
-335 NGFFRA
+335 NGLFRA
-341 GAYLSE
+341 GAYLSD

-353 GERMLSPYFGVA
+353 GERLLSPYFGVA

-376 VESDFKMYYG
+376 VESDFRMYYG
-386 PKEDQELLKFGHS
+386 PKEDEELLKFGHN
-399 LVVSHDMTL
+399 LVVSHDRML
-408 EILAAPLLDLLRW
+408 EVLAGPLLDLLRL

-426 GNYGVAIII
+426 ENYGVAIII

-443 LFPLTYKG
+443 LFPLTFKG

-484 ALYRKNRV
+484 ELYRKNRV

-500 MLLQLPVFFA
+500 MLLQIPVFFA
-510 LYSSLSSAVEL
+510 LYSALSSAVEL
-521 RHAPFMLWISDLSQ
+521 RHAPFMFWISDLSQ

-548 SMYFQQKLTPQ
+548 SMYYQQKLTPQ

-589 TLYWVTSNILS
+589 TLYWVTSNVLS

-610 KTPEMQD
+610 KTPEMQG

>member
-1 MILYPET
+1 
-8 LIPVGLIARNFRKF
+8 
-22 YNINLFFM
+22 M

-47 WYALFPPPDPPPREV
+47 WYALFPPPEPPPREV
-62 VNTVELAT
+62 VNTV
-70 DQNITSSRTESA
+70 DQTLTEHKSASSRTEIAETGYS
-82 VTKYADSSFSTTSTL
+82 DSTL
-97 SSIAEVDSSLPS
+97 STAAPLASIAEVDSSLPS
-109 KEIIIET
+109 KEVSIET

-127 GIGKSLQLKHFKH
+127 GIAKSLQLKHFKH

-148 TWFPFLTTFIGPDY
+148 TWFPMLTSFIGPDY

-172 QMFGNHLEEVP
+172 QMFGNHLAEVP
-183 AFSQEFKNDTRTSA
+183 AFTQEFKNDPKTSA
-197 AFRNAV
+197 LFRNAV
-203 FASSAENLVLEDGE
+203 FAASAEEIVLDEGE
-217 GSATLTLTSPI
+217 GKVTLTLTSP
-228 VNGLQMIKIFEVT
+228 VLNGLQLIKYFEVT
-241 PDSYILNYRVQLINR
+241 PDSYIINYRVQLINR
-256 SNEVRAL
+256 SNEAQAV

-276 SNGGMQQVSHEGP
+276 SNGGMSQVSHEGP
-289 VFFFDE
+289 VFYFDE
-295 SLQTEST
+295 SLQTETT
-302 DNIENELPVTQM
+302 DNIEGELPVTQM

-323 FISAAVPMTPVR
+323 FISAAVPMTTVR
-335 NGFFRA
+335 NGLFRA
-341 GAYLSE
+341 GAYLSD

-353 GERMLSPYFGVA
+353 GERLLSPYFGVA

-376 VESDFKMYYG
+376 VESDFHMYYG
-386 PKEDQELLKFGHS
+386 PKEDEELLKFGHN

-408 EILAAPLLDLLRW
+408 EVLAGPLLDLLRL
-421 IYGYV
+421 IYSYV

-443 LFPLTYKG
+443 LFPLTFKG

-484 ALYRKNRV
+484 ELYRKNRV

-500 MLLQLPVFFA
+500 MLLQIPVFFA

-521 RHAPFMLWISDLSQ
+521 RHAPFMFWISDLSQ

-589 TLYWVTSNILS
+589 TLYWVTSNVLS

>member
-1 MILYPET
+1 
-8 LIPVGLIARNFRKF
+8 
-22 YNINLFFM
+22 M

-47 WYALFPPPDPPPREV
+47 WYALFPPPEPPPREV
-62 VNTVELAT
+62 VNTV
-70 DQNITSSRTESA
+70 DQTLTEHKSASSRTELAETGYS
-82 VTKYADSSFSTTSTL
+82 DSTVSTAAPL
-97 SSIAEVDSSLPS
+97 ASIAEVDSSLPS
-109 KEIIIET
+109 KEVSIET

-127 GIGKSLQLKHFKH
+127 GIAKSLQLKHFKH

-148 TWFPFLTTFIGPDY
+148 TWFPMLTSFIGPDY

-172 QMFGNHLEEVP
+172 QMFGNHLAEVP
-183 AFSQEFKNDTRTSA
+183 AFTQEFKNDPKTSA
-197 AFRNAV
+197 LFRNAV
-203 FASSAENLVLEDGE
+203 FATSAEEIVLDEGE
-217 GSATLTLTSPI
+217 GKVTLTLTSP
-228 VNGLQMIKIFEVT
+228 VLNGLQLIKYFEVT
-241 PDSYILNYRVQLINR
+241 PDSYIINYRVQLINR
-256 SNEVRAL
+256 SNEAQAV

-276 SNGGMQQVSHEGP
+276 SNGGMSQVSHEGP
-289 VFFFDE
+289 VFYFDE
-295 SLQTEST
+295 SLQTETT
-302 DNIENELPVTQM
+302 DNIEGELPVTQM

-323 FISAAVPMTPVR
+323 FISAAVPMTTVR
-335 NGFFRA
+335 NGLFRA
-341 GAYLSE
+341 GAYLSD

-353 GERMLSPYFGVA
+353 GERLLSPYFGVA

-376 VESDFKMYYG
+376 VESDFRMYYG
-386 PKEDQELLKFGHS
+386 PKEDEELLKFGHN

-408 EILAAPLLDLLRW
+408 EVLAGPLLDLLRL
-421 IYGYV
+421 IYSYV

-443 LFPLTYKG
+443 LFPLTFKG

-484 ALYRKNRV
+484 ELYRKNRV

-500 MLLQLPVFFA
+500 MLLQIPVFFA

-521 RHAPFMLWISDLSQ
+521 RHAPFMFWISDLSQ

-589 TLYWVTSNILS
+589 TLYWVTSNVLS

>member
-1 MILYPET
+1 
-8 LIPVGLIARNFRKF
+8 
-22 YNINLFFM
+22 M

-39 LSGAIMVG
+39 LSGAIMIG
-47 WYALFPPPDPPPREV
+47 WYAIFPPPEPPLNNV
-62 VNTVELAT
+62 VNTVDQTLT
-70 DQNITSSRTESA
+70 DQNAVSSRTDSSEL
-82 VTKYADSSFSTTSTL
+82 KYADSNLSTAAPL

-109 KEIIIET
+109 KEVVIET
-116 DNYRLV
+116 ENYRLI

-148 TWFPFLTTFIGPDY
+148 TWFPFLTSFIGPDY
-162 RDEVTEDNRV
+162 RDEVTAGNRV

-183 AFSQEFKNDTRTSA
+183 AFTQEFINDAKTSA
-197 AFRNAV
+197 LFRNAV
-203 FASSAENLVLEDGE
+203 FASSAENLVLEEGE
-217 GSATLTLTSPI
+217 GNVTLTLTSPI
-228 VNGLQMIKIFEVT
+228 VNGLQLIKIFEAT
-241 PDSYILNYRVQLINR
+241 PASYILNYRVQLINR
-256 SNEVRAL
+256 SDEVRAL

-289 VFFFDE
+289 VFFFDD

-323 FISAAVPMTPVR
+323 FISAAVPMTTVR

-341 GAYLSE
+341 GTYLSE
-347 PQPNVQ
+347 PQRNVQ
-353 GERMLSPYFGVA
+353 SERKLSPYFGVA

-376 VESDFKMYYG
+376 VESEFKMYYG
-386 PKEDQELLKFGHS
+386 PKEDEELMKFGHN

-408 EILAAPLLDLLRW
+408 EVLAGPLLDLLRM

-484 ALYRKNRV
+484 GLYRKNRV

>member
-1 MILYPET
+1 
-8 LIPVGLIARNFRKF
+8 
-22 YNINLFFM
+22 M

-47 WYALFPPPDPPPREV
+47 WYALFPPAEPPPVEV
-62 VNTVELAT
+62 INTVEQSLT
-70 DQNITSSRTESA
+70 EQNGLSSRTDNAESGY
-82 VTKYADSSFSTTSTL
+82 TDSTLSSAAPL

-109 KEIIIET
+109 KEVSIET
-116 DNYRLV
+116 DNYQLV

-127 GIGKSLQLKHFKH
+127 GIAKSLQLKHFKH

-148 TWFPFLTTFIGPDY
+148 TWFPFLTSFIGPDY
-162 RDEVTEDNRV
+162 REEVTEDNRV
-172 QMFGNHLEEVP
+172 QMFGNHLAGVP
-183 AFSQEFKNDTRTSA
+183 AFSQEFKNDAKTSA
-197 AFRNAV
+197 LFRNAV
-203 FASSAENLVLEDGE
+203 FATSADEIVLTE
-217 GSATLTLTSPI
+217 GGGKVTLTLTSPI
-228 VNGLQMIKIFEVT
+228 LNGLQLIKFFEVT
-241 PDSYILNYRVQLINR
+241 PDSYIINYRVQLINR
-256 SNEVRAL
+256 SNEAQAL

-276 SNGGMQQVSHEGP
+276 SSGGMQQVAHEGP
-289 VFFFDE
+289 VFYFDE
-295 SLQTEST
+295 SLQTETT
-302 DNIENELPVTQM
+302 DNIEGELPVTQM

-335 NGFFRA
+335 NGLFRA
-341 GAYLSE
+341 GAYLSN
-347 PQPNVQ
+347 PQANVQ
-353 GERMLSPYFGVA
+353 GERLLSPYFGVA
-365 LPPTNLQPNLL
+365 LPSTNLQPNLL
-376 VESDFKMYYG
+376 VESEFSMYYG
-386 PKEDQELLKFGHS
+386 PKEDEELLKFGHN
-399 LVVSHDMTL
+399 LLVSHDMTL
-408 EILAAPLLDLLRW
+408 KILAEPLLDLLRL
-421 IYGYV
+421 IYSYV

-435 LTIIVRLV
+435 LTIIVRLL
-443 LFPLTYKG
+443 LFPLTFKG

-484 ALYRKNRV
+484 ELYRKNRV

-500 MLLQLPVFFA
+500 MLLQIPVFFA

-521 RHAPFMLWISDLSQ
+521 RHAPFMFWISDLSQ

-559 TAMMDSTQAKVMQM
+559 TAMMDPTQAKVMQM

-589 TLYWVTSNILS
+589 TLYWVTSNVLS

>member
-1 MILYPET
+1 
-8 LIPVGLIARNFRKF
+8 
-22 YNINLFFM
+22 M

-39 LSGAIMVG
+39 LSGAIMIG
-47 WYALFPPPDPPPREV
+47 WYAIFPPPEPPLNNV
-62 VNTVELAT
+62 VNTVDQTLT
-70 DQNITSSRTESA
+70 DQNAVSSRTDSSEL
-82 VTKYADSSFSTTSTL
+82 KYADSNLSTAEPL

-109 KEIIIET
+109 KEVVIET
-116 DNYRLV
+116 ENYRLI

-148 TWFPFLTTFIGPDY
+148 TWFPFLTSFIGPDY
-162 RDEVTEDNRV
+162 RDEVTAGNRV

-183 AFSQEFKNDTRTSA
+183 AFTQEFINDAKTSA
-197 AFRNAV
+197 LFRNAV
-203 FASSAENLVLEDGE
+203 FASSAENLVLEEGE
-217 GSATLTLTSPI
+217 GNVTLTLPSPI
-228 VNGLQMIKIFEVT
+228 VNGLQLIKIFEVT
-241 PDSYILNYRVQLINR
+241 PASYILNYRVQLINR
-256 SNEVRAL
+256 SDEVRAL

-289 VFFFDE
+289 VFFFDD

-323 FISAAVPMTPVR
+323 FISAAVPMTTVR

-341 GAYLSE
+341 GTYLSE
-347 PQPNVQ
+347 PQRNVQ
-353 GERMLSPYFGVA
+353 SERKLSPYFGVA

-376 VESDFKMYYG
+376 VESEFKMYYG
-386 PKEDQELLKFGHS
+386 PKEDEELMKFGHN

-408 EILAAPLLDLLRW
+408 EVLAGPLLDLLRM

-435 LTIIVRLV
+435 LTIIVRIV

-484 ALYRKNRV
+484 GLYRKNRV

-521 RHAPFMLWISDLSQ
+521 RHAPFILWISDLSQ

>member
-1 MILYPET
+1 
-8 LIPVGLIARNFRKF
+8 
-22 YNINLFFM
+22 M

-39 LSGAIMVG
+39 LSGAIMIG
-47 WYALFPPPDPPPREV
+47 WYAIFPPPEPPLNNV
-62 VNTVELAT
+62 VNTVDQTLT
-70 DQNITSSRTESA
+70 DQNAVSSRTDSSEL
-82 VTKYADSSFSTTSTL
+82 KYADSNLSTAAPL

-109 KEIIIET
+109 KEVVIET
-116 DNYRLV
+116 ENYRLI

-148 TWFPFLTTFIGPDY
+148 TWFPFLTSFIGPDY
-162 RDEVTEDNRV
+162 RDEVTAGNRV

-183 AFSQEFKNDTRTSA
+183 AFTQEFINDAKTSA
-197 AFRNAV
+197 LFRNAV
-203 FASSAENLVLEDGE
+203 FASSAENLVLEEGE
-217 GSATLTLTSPI
+217 GNVTLTLTSPI
-228 VNGLQMIKIFEVT
+228 VNGLQLIKIFEVT
-241 PDSYILNYRVQLINR
+241 PASYILNYRVQLINR
-256 SNEVRAL
+256 SDEVRAL

-289 VFFFDE
+289 VFFFDD

-323 FISAAVPMTPVR
+323 FISAAVPMTTVR

-341 GAYLSE
+341 GTYLSE
-347 PQPNVQ
+347 PQRNVQ
-353 GERMLSPYFGVA
+353 SERKLSPYFGVA

-376 VESDFKMYYG
+376 VESEFKMYYG
-386 PKEDQELLKFGHS
+386 PKEDEELMKFGHN

-408 EILAAPLLDLLRW
+408 EVLAGPLLDLLRM

-435 LTIIVRLV
+435 LTIIVRIV

-484 ALYRKNRV
+484 GLYRKNRV

-521 RHAPFMLWISDLSQ
+521 RHAPFILWISDLSQ

>member
-1 MILYPET
+1 
-8 LIPVGLIARNFRKF
+8 
-22 YNINLFFM
+22 M

-47 WYALFPPPDPPPREV
+47 WYALFPPPEPPPREIV
-62 VNTVELAT
+62 QTFDESLTEQHVA
-70 DQNITSSRTESA
+70 SSRTET
-82 VTKYADSSFSTTSTL
+82 TKTGYIEPTHSTAAPL

-109 KEIIIET
+109 KEVSIET

-127 GIGKSLQLKHFKH
+127 GIAKSLQLKHFKH

-148 TWFPFLTTFIGPDY
+148 TWFPILTSFIGPDY
-162 RDEVTEDNRV
+162 SDEVTENNRV
-172 QMFGNHLEEVP
+172 QMLGNHLAEVP
-183 AFSQEFKNDTRTSA
+183 AFSQDFKNAPEITA
-197 AFRNAV
+197 LFRNAV
-203 FASSAENLVLEDGE
+203 FASSADEVVLDEGEDIF
-217 GSATLTLTSPI
+217 SLTLTSPI
-228 VNGLQMIKIFEVT
+228 IKGLQLIKFFEVSQ
-241 PDSYILNYRVQLINR
+241 DSYILNYRVQLINR
-256 SNEVRAL
+256 SNESQAV

-276 SNGGMQQVSHEGP
+276 SDGGMQQVSHEGP
-289 VFFFDE
+289 VFYFDE
-295 SLQTEST
+295 SLQTETT
-302 DNIENELPVTQM
+302 DNIEGELPVTQM

-341 GAYLSE
+341 GAYLSD

-353 GERMLSPYFGVA
+353 GERLLSPYFGVA

-376 VESDFKMYYG
+376 VESDFRMYFG
-386 PKEDQELLKFGHS
+386 PKADDELLKFGHN
-399 LVVSHDMTL
+399 LVESHDMML
-408 EILAAPLLDLLRW
+408 ETLAAPLLDLLRM

-435 LTIIVRLV
+435 LTTIVRLV
-443 LFPLTYKG
+443 LFPLTFKG

-458 QQLSPRMKKLQ
+458 QQLTPRMKKLQ
-469 AKYKNNKEKLNKEMM
+469 EKYKNNKEKLNKEMM
-484 ALYRKNRV
+484 ELYRKNRV

-510 LYSSLSSAVEL
+510 LYSALSSAVEL
-521 RHAPFMLWISDLSQ
+521 RHAPFIFWISDLSQ

-541 TPLLMGA
+541 TPILMGA
-548 SMYFQQKLTPQ
+548 SMYIQQKMTPQ